1 MNTIIQWNCRGLKIN
16 FLELTLLVQ
25 LYNPIAICLQE
36 THLKETDKISL
47 KGYNMYNTYG
57 NTSERASG
65 GSTIFVRD
73 NVIHSPITLTTD
85 LQAVAVRM
93 SLDKT
98 ITLCSVYI
106 PPNMRV
112 ESSQLKNIGD
122 QLPSPFMLLGD
133 FNAHNP
139 LWGSS
144 GMNDRGKKLED
155 FLSKENLC
163 FFNDGSPTYLHPAT
177 GTYSSIDLSICDSSL
192 LTDFDWKVHD
202 DLCGS
207 DHFPVVLEHV
217 SADLNKRTPRFKFE
231 KANWLLL

>member
-36 THLKETDKISL
+36 THLKETDKINL
-47 KGYNMYNTYG
+47 KGYTMYNTYG
-57 NTSERASG
+57 NTGERASG

-73 NVIHSPITLTTD
+73 NVIHSPVTLTTD
-85 LQAVAVRM
+85 LQTVAVRM

-112 ESSQLKNIGD
+112 ESSQWKNLAD

-139 LWGSS
+139 L
-144 GMNDRGKKLED
+144 
-155 FLSKENLC
+155 
-163 FFNDGSPTYLHPAT
+163 
-177 GTYSSIDLSICDSSL
+177 
-192 LTDFDWKVHD
+192 
-202 DLCGS
+202 
-207 DHFPVVLEHV
+207 
-217 SADLNKRTPRFKFE
+217 
-231 KANWLLL
+231 

>member
-25 LYNPIAICLQE
+25 LYIPIAICLQE

-47 KGYNMYNTYG
+47 KGYNMFNTYG

-112 ESSQLKNIGD
+112 ESSQLKK
-122 QLPSPFMLLGD
+122 
-133 FNAHNP
+133 H
-139 LWGSS
+139 W
-144 GMNDRGKKLED
+144 
-155 FLSKENLC
+155 
-163 FFNDGSPTYLHPAT
+163 
-177 GTYSSIDLSICDSSL
+177 
-192 LTDFDWKVHD
+192 
-202 DLCGS
+202 
-207 DHFPVVLEHV
+207 
-217 SADLNKRTPRFKFE
+217 
-231 KANWLLL
+231 